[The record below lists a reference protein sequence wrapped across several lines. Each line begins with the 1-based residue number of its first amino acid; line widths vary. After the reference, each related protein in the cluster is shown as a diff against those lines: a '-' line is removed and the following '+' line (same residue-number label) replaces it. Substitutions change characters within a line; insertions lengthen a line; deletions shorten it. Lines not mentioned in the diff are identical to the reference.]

1 MTNMEILFRGT
12 PPEERKWKGTC
23 GYCNSEIQANENEV
37 EVSYLE
43 SKDLWRDVKKTGK
56 ADCPVCEHQ
65 MTFYPE
71 YE

>member
-1 MTNMEILFRGT
+1 MTEMEILFRGT

-23 GYCNSEIQANENEV
+23 WYCKSEISAMENEV
-37 EVSYLE
+37 EVSYE
-43 SKDLWRDVKKTGK
+43 DATDSRGDTRKIGK

-65 MTFYPE
+65 MNFYPE